1 MIDAALHNPYAV
13 VAISLIVM
21 ILGVVSFQNMVV
33 DIFPEINLPVVA
45 IATFY
50 KGMGPSEIEGAI
62 TLRLEQLY
70 LQASY
75 VEHIESR
82 SLPGVSLIKVYFHPS
97 YDVNAGMSE
106 ITSLTY
112 SALRYLPQGV
122 FPPIIIKF
130 GAASLPIGTLTV
142 SSETLSEKD
151 VRDVAQRSL
160 LPQVALSEKEVRDLA
175 YYGVRPQL
183 ANVPGVFVAPSF
195 GGTVRQITVF
205 LDRER
210 MLARSLSITD
220 VVSAVNAQSL
230 LLPAGNVKIGD
241 LDYNVYTNSLIQFI
255 EQINEIPVKIVNG
268 VPVLLKDVGRAAD
281 STMIQGNVVR
291 INGQRAVY
299 LPIMKQ
305 AGANTIQVIDG
316 IRESL
321 SKLLGLPKDLAVKL
335 IFDQSLY
342 IRQAIQTLEHEGLLG
357 GGLACLMVLLF
368 LGSLRYTFII
378 ALAIPISILAAFV
391 LLYFTGHTVN
401 VMTLGGLALVI
412 GTLLDN
418 NIVVL
423 ENVHRHLLIGKT
435 PGQAAGDGVG
445 EVALPML
452 VSTISILIV
461 YLPIVFFTGIIKF
474 LFVPL
479 ALAVAYSMVVSY
491 VSSMTIAP
499 VAMAALIKH
508 DVHSSEGGSGHSA
521 RVFDQL
527 FNQVVNAY
535 EAILHWCL
543 RHKAVVVVS
552 VAAIFVGSLLLTP
565 RLATEF
571 FPKVD
576 AGQFILN
583 IAASEGTR
591 VETTEAIVGQIEDLI
606 RTEIPADQ
614 LDQIVANIGL
624 PHGWMVL
631 FTPVNGP
638 HQAFLLVSLTR
649 NHTVRTEALITR
661 LRTRLAE
668 TFPGL
673 KFSFQSGGI
682 VSDVINFGLPAP
694 IDIKVSGPKLTEVA
708 EAAARIREVA
718 AQVPG
723 TADVQV
729 RQGLNYP
736 ELHLEVNRAK
746 AAYLGLSEQRVVMDL
761 VTGLSS
767 NMTLNPGYWID
778 PKSNNAY
785 FVVAQYPEQT
795 LIRFE
800 DFLNTPL
807 VGTRVDQPAVASA
820 ITPLERGSAMAIQQ
834 TPFPERPTLPQVGRD
849 GSAPVLLRDLVE
861 VSRRTGPETVD
872 HYNLQRTMDILISV
886 PGNDLGRVAG
896 QVEEALN
903 KIELPKDVK
912 VVLKGEVDGM
922 KAALKGFGGVLP
934 LAILLIYL
942 VMVGL
947 FRSYLDPLIILFAVP
962 LGFIGVIWMLL
973 LTNTSVNVESLIGTL
988 MMIGIVV
995 ANGVLLVDFANRMMR
1010 EGLEPEEAV
1019 VAAGRLRIRPILMTS
1034 LATVLGLAPMALGIG
1049 EGSEANM
1056 PLARAVIG
1064 GLLVSM
1070 FMTLL
1075 FIPVLHALARRH
1087 SAPRPAT
1094 QSHHV
1099 TGP

>member
-1 MIDAALHNPYAV
+1 MIRAALHNPYAV
-13 VAISLIVM
+13 VAISLIVV

-45 IATFY
+45 VATFY

-82 SLPGVSLIKVYFHPS
+82 SLSGVSLIKIYFHPS
-97 YDVNAGMSE
+97 YDVNAGLAE

-142 SSETLSEKD
+142 SSETMGEKE
-151 VRDVAQRSL
+151 VRDLAQRSL

-210 MLARSLSITD
+210 MLARGLSTNE

-230 LLPAGNVKIGD
+230 LLPAGNVKIGEF
-241 LDYNVYTNSLIQFI
+241 DYNVYTNSLIKI
-255 EQINEIPVKIVNG
+255 VEQMNEIPIKVVNG
-268 VPVLLKDVGRAAD
+268 VPVVLKDVGRAAD
-281 STMIQGNVVR
+281 STMIQSNVVR
-291 INGQRAVY
+291 INSRRAVY

-316 IRESL
+316 IKETL
-321 SKLLGLPKDLAVKL
+321 HKLLGLPKDLVVKL

-342 IRQAIQTLEHEGLLG
+342 IRQAIQTLEDEGLLG
-357 GGLACLMVLLF
+357 GGLACLMVFLF

-423 ENVHRHLLIGKT
+423 ENVHRHLGMGKP
-435 PGQAAGDGVG
+435 PGQAAGDGVS
-445 EVALPML
+445 EVALPMF
-452 VSTISILIV
+452 VSTVSILIV

-479 ALAVAYSMVVSY
+479 ALAVAYAMVASY
-491 VSSMTIAP
+491 AASMTVAP
-499 VAMAALIKH
+499 VAMAALIKR
-508 DVHSSEGGSGHSA
+508 DAHSSGEGHDDSSRLFDRLFGS
-521 RVFDQL
+521 
-527 FNQVVNAY
+527 VVDGY
-535 EAILHWCL
+535 LHTLRWCL
-543 RHKAVVVVS
+543 RHKAFVVLS
-552 VAAIFVGSLLLTP
+552 VTAIFVASLFMAP

-583 IAASEGTR
+583 IAAPEGTR
-591 VETTEAIVGQIEDLI
+591 VENTEAIVGQVEDVL
-606 RTEIPADQ
+606 RQEIPADQ
-614 LDQIVANIGL
+614 LDQVVANIGL

-649 NHTVRTEALITR
+649 DHTLRTEDLIVR
-661 LRTRLAE
+661 LRTRLAT

-694 IDIKVSGPKLTEVA
+694 IDIKVSGPNLSEVA
-708 EAAARIREVA
+708 EAAARIQEVA

-729 RQGLNYP
+729 RQGMHYP

-746 AAYLGLSEQRVVMDL
+746 SAYLGLNEQRVVMDL

-820 ITPLERGSAMAIQQ
+820 VTASGRGSSLALQQ
-834 TPFPERPTLPQVGRD
+834 TPFPERPTLPQAPVG
-849 GSAPVLLRDLVE
+849 GAPVLLRDLVE
-861 VSRRTGPETVD
+861 VSRQTGPETVD
-872 HYNLQRTMDILISV
+872 HYNLQRTMDVLVSV
-886 PGNDLGRVAG
+886 PGNDLGRVAS
-896 QVEEALN
+896 QVEEALS
-903 KIELPKDVK
+903 KVKLSKDVK
-912 VVLKGEVDGM
+912 VMFKGEVDGM
-922 KAALKGFGGVLP
+922 RAALRGFSGVLP

-962 LGFIGVIWMLL
+962 LGFIGVIWTLL

-995 ANGVLLVDFANRMMR
+995 ANGVLLVDFANRMIQGGMNV
-1010 EGLEPEEAV
+1010 EEAV
-1019 VAAGRLRIRPILMTS
+1019 AAAGRLRIRPILMTS
-1034 LATVLGLAPMALGIG
+1034 LATILGLAPMALGIG

-1064 GLLVSM
+1064 GLLVST

-1075 FIPVLHALARRH
+1075 LIPVLHTLARGR
-1087 SAPRPAT
+1087 SANQVAQRA
-1094 QSHHV
+1094 V
-1099 TGP
+1099 